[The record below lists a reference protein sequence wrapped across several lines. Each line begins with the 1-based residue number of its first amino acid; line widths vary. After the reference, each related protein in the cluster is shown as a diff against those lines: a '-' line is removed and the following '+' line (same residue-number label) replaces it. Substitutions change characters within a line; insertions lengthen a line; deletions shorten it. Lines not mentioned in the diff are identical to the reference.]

1 MALPILLVI
10 DDELGVRESLKMV
23 FSSDFRLLEADSV
36 EAALPLVASERPH
49 VILLDVLLPRTDG
62 IAVLKKIKE
71 MDPGCEVIMLTAMH
85 NRKVLDAASDFGA
98 FDFVGKPFD
107 IIDLRAKVNRALAKI
122 SRRDREPMTQLNP
135 YGSKV

>member
-1 MALPILLVI
+1 MAVPILLVI

-23 FSSDFRLLEADSV
+23 FSSDFRVLEADSV
-36 EAALPLVASERPH
+36 EAALPQLETERPQ

-62 IAVLKKIKE
+62 IAVLKRIKE
-71 MDPGCEVIMLTAMH
+71 MDPGCEVIMLTAMQ

-107 IIDLRAKVNRALAKI
+107 IIDLRAKVNRALAKTVQ
-122 SRRDREPMTQLNP
+122 SEREPVTQN
-135 YGSKV
+135 